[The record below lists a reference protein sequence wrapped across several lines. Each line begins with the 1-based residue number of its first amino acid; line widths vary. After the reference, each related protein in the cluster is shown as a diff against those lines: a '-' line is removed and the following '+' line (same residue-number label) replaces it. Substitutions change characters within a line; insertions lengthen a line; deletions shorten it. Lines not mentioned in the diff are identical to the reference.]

1 MAVLADPPVPKH
13 SCSRPPFADCS
24 EEAFIADVIE
34 FLSKRKGRSID
45 SSKFPDAVLNGTPL
59 DLFGLYREVVTR
71 GGFRVGNGIN
81 WKGQVFAHMR
91 NWTAKNR
98 QTGVGNS
105 LKKHYANYLWEYEQ
119 AHPQDVL
126 TDRCTICGR
135 GEEAGAVDWVACDV
149 CNSWVHFSCDKR
161 PGLGS
166 FSSYANGEGKS
177 YTCPACSKAAAG
189 GGSKSK
195 AGQQQQQQQQEEDD
209 GDGAEPMET

>member
-1 MAVLADPPVPKH
+1 MFLVLQPVPKH

-24 EEAFIADVIE
+24 EEAFIADVID

-59 DLFGLYREVVTR
+59 DLYGLYREVVTR

-91 NWTAKNR
+91 NWTANNR

-119 AHPQDVL
+119 VRKGAW
-126 TDRCTICGR
+126 
-135 GEEAGAVDWVACDV
+135 AGVGGCACPGV
-149 CNSWVHFSCDKR
+149 EPEQSLDKI
-161 PGLGS
+161 L
-166 FSSYANGEGKS
+166 N
-177 YTCPACSKAAAG
+177 CL
-189 GGSKSK
+189 
-195 AGQQQQQQQQEEDD
+195 
-209 GDGAEPMET
+209 